1 MTIDEAIKH
10 CEELVRDNRDDAKYA
25 IENELHDAVIKTCTK
40 CAEEHEQLAKWLEE
54 LKEYKEL
61 EEQGLLVKL
70 PCKISGW
77 MYDTSINFNAV
88 TPIRTDEVIIYE
100 LNNKYYYQYNC
111 CNFDAHGDVYEEY
124 EIDANDI
131 GKTVFLTRA
140 AAEEALEKIK
150 EGGIDE

>member
-1 MTIDEAIKH
+1 MTSEEMIEKLRYKANNIKAH
-10 CEELVRDNRDDAKYA
+10 
-25 IENELHDAVIKTCTK
+25 IEPEFFNEVADR
-40 CAEEHEQLAKWLEE
+40 LE
-54 LKEYKEL
+54 EYKEL

-100 LNNKYYYQYNC
+100 LNNKYYYHYNC

-150 EGGIDE
+150 EGGIVE